1 MAIRKQTPNGP
12 DGLPTREQV
21 LAFITQSEEPAGK
34 REIAKA
40 FGLKGTEKIALKAL
54 LKDMAEEGL
63 IDGNRSAFHRL
74 GGVPRVTVLRVL
86 EIEDGQPMAI
96 PDTWQPDDG
105 APPPRL
111 RIIEPKG

>member
-21 LAFITQSEEPAGK
+21 LDFIAASEEPAGK
-34 REIAKA
+34 REISKA

-63 IDGNRSAFHRL
+63 IDGNRSAFHRM
-74 GGVPRVTVLRVL
+74 GGVP
-86 EIEDGQPMAI
+86 A
-96 PDTWQPDDG
+96 
-105 APPPRL
+105 
-111 RIIEPKG
+111 